1 MSETIIIWI
10 ISILQVVLAFGLI
23 NVWLLR
29 FNKKTKYRGK
39 GAGNMKEEFS
49 AYGLPAWSVYVI
61 GTAKLLVAT
70 AFIVGL
76 WIPML
81 VYPAAG
87 ILVVLMLGAVSM
99 HIKVRDPFIKM
110 LPALLMLAM
119 ALAVVLL
126 IHSF

>member
-1 MSETIIIWI
+1 MSADSYISI
-10 ISILQVVLAFGLI
+10 ISTLQVVLAFGLI

-39 GAGNMKEEFS
+39 GAGNMKEEFA
-49 AYGLPAWSVYVI
+49 AYGLPSWFMYVI
-61 GTAKLLVAT
+61 GTMKLLVAT
-70 AFIVGL
+70 ALIVGL
-76 WIPML
+76 WVPML

-87 ILVVLMLGAVSM
+87 LLVLLMLGAVSM

>member
-1 MSETIIIWI
+1 MSEITQIYI
-10 ISILQVVLAFGLI
+10 ISILQVVLALGLI
-23 NVWLLR
+23 NVWLVR

-49 AYGLPAWSVYVI
+49 AYGLPSWSVYII
-61 GTAKLLVAT
+61 GAAKLLVAT
-70 AFIVGL
+70 ALIVGL

-87 ILVVLMLGAVSM
+87 LLVLLMLGAVSM
-99 HIKVRDPFIKM
+99 HIKVRDPFVRV
-110 LPALLMLAM
+110 LPALIMLVM
-119 ALAVVLL
+119 ASAVVWL